1 MKQFTPVN
9 CHLKWS
15 IISRNNSW
23 FLLAFLL
30 SFFTVESWG
39 NEHDYYLYSALDKYS
54 NSTDSLTCKDT
65 TVIVITD
72 GDCSMV
78 EVDMIL
84 ENGPSGSNDNLI
96 FDIDLYDGDQVC
108 CDAVDLVLNV
118 IVEDTI
124 TGDYCTGKIYTTDAV
139 APSCESVTDYTILCS
154 ESLPSVDDSSHFG
167 YPQFSDN
174 CSIDNVI
181 LTSQVNSGD
190 ICDDGVT
197 ITRVWTAID
206 NQGNSS
212 SSDCVQVILVERE
225 QPIFPVSVNFACSQ
239 YTTGDMTPDITGW
252 PTGIEVGCFFWTSYS
267 DVLFLGCDDSEII
280 HRTWTILDM
289 CTNAVFTDTQF
300 IDLSDSD
307 GPSIDAVPMT
317 LSANI
322 DQCFFTGFIEAP
334 VILEECSGLESVEMF
349 IEGVTEVSYEYDDL
363 GIIIGLNVDGNGIE
377 VGTHTLSIIATDEC
391 GNTSTKEVDL
401 TIVDNIAPTMVCLEN
416 PSIALTE
423 VNGSAQAIINVE
435 DIVLEAIDCSDD
447 LTFSFSED
455 MSLTELAFDCQ
466 DLGNVEIVAWVTDE
480 SNLTGNC
487 NVTLTVEDPDNLC
500 DFTSANE
507 LKVSNSTVLY
517 QNAPNPVSG
526 STTIGFE
533 LPEAST
539 VQLTIVDIN
548 GVVVE
553 QISGAFGEGYNS
565 VFIERIDRRGV
576 LFYTLETNNFTATR
590 KMVIKD

>member
-225 QPIFPVSVNFACSQ
+225 QPIFPESVNFACSQ

-252 PTGIEVGCFFWTSYS
+252 PTGIEVGCFFWASYS

-466 DLGNVEIVAWVTDE
+466 DLGEVEIEGWVTDE

-533 LPEAST
+533 LSVPSH
-539 VQLTIVDIN
+539 VQLTIVDVN
-548 GVVVE
+548 GSLVK
-553 QISGAFGEGYNS
+553 QISGVFKEGYNS
-565 VFIERIDRRGV
+565 V
-576 LFYTLETNNFTATR
+576 LFEDFDTKGLLLYTLETDHFTASK
-590 KMVIKD
+590 KMIIID